1 MLIEL
6 KVNWCEGSCV
16 DDPEEVLLPWHHCE
30 LTVLRFIDKKR
41 IRDWFCTIIVQC
53 IIVRL
58 VVIDQSRSFIVVQI
72 ADCHHVFC
80 INLVWSIDIVDDER
94 ATESINVLATN
105 VSMIPVSTRLVDS
118 EFVDEGSTRLDRALS
133 NHRRPISIG
142 RVLLMETMEMD
153 CSRLISK
160 VICDGDNDGI
170 AHVDTDR
177 WVGPLSIDTD
187 EGSLVSIWSSIYP
200 SDTPNVVSSCRGGL
214 GDCRLRRW
222 A

>member
-6 KVNWCEGSCV
+6 KVDWCEGSCV

>member
-1 MLIEL
+1 
-6 KVNWCEGSCV
+6 
-16 DDPEEVLLPWHHCE
+16 
-30 LTVLRFIDKKR
+30 
-41 IRDWFCTIIVQC
+41 
-53 IIVRL
+53 
-58 VVIDQSRSFIVVQI
+58 VVKI
-72 ADCHHVFC
+72 ADRQNILR
-80 INLVWSIDIVDDER
+80 INAIRSVHIVDKER
-94 ATESINVLATN
+94 ASESVDILSTN